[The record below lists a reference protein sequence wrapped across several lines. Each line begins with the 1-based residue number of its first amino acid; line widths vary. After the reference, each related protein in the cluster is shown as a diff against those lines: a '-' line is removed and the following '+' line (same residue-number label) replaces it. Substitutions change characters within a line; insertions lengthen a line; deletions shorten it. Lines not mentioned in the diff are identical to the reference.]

1 MSLHLMDFV
10 HFHPLETTQFVL
22 PAAAA
27 AAAADVRAVVSTP
40 LLRPAAAAVSASFLP
55 SAS

>member
-22 PAAAA
+22 PAAA